1 MDTDTNNDTPPEW
14 KKRKGF
20 FPTIVA
26 TGLFGLAL
34 FSTDKLSTN
43 TVPTTTMSQ
52 SVIRGSETNAG
63 WSNFLTQWTENT
75 PEKNAIV
82 IASSTCLKSNNGPL
96 EALSTHVN
104 QYYCTVSS
112 DLMPGWPTGPLCGKC
127 FELKYNGGSALWG
140 GVPDGA
146 RAGKATIQ
154 VTNSMGP
161 DGTNHF
167 DCLGDVVKQVTGMD
181 HGDLMPIEFKIVSCP
196 T

>member
-1 MDTDTNNDTPPEW
+1 MMNTNTNNDTPPEW

-52 SVIRGSETNAG
+52 SVIRGSGGSETDAG
-63 WSNFLTQWTENT
+63 WSNFMSQWTTNT
-75 PEKNAIV
+75 PEQNAKV

-112 DLMPGWPTGPLCGKC
+112 DLMPGWPRGPL
-127 FELKYNGGSALWG
+127 
-140 GVPDGA
+140 
-146 RAGKATIQ
+146 
-154 VTNSMGP
+154 
-161 DGTNHF
+161 
-167 DCLGDVVKQVTGMD
+167 
-181 HGDLMPIEFKIVSCP
+181 
-196 T
+196 